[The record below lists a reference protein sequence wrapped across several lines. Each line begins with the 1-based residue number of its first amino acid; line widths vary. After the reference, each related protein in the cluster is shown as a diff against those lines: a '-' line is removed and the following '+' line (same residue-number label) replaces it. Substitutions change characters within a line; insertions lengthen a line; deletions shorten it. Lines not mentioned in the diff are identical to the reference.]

1 MLIEPSEEKV
11 IKKKDV
17 GSQVTKRVRKS
28 RRDWV
33 GKFESLRFS
42 DSRIVRE

>member
-1 MLIEPSEEKV
+1 VVIEPVEEKN
-11 IKKKDV
+11 IKKKDY
-17 GSQVTKRVRKS
+17 GCQVAKRVRKS

-42 DSRIVRE
+42 DSRIVR